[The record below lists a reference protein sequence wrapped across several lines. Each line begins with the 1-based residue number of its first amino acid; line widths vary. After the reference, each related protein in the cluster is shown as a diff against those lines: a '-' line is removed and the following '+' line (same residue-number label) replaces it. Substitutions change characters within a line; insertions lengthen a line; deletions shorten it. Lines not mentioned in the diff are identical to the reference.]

1 MVLEVALRHTYA
13 ARGSLVIVCTLYLTR
28 WSRSRYLKPKKPGPN
43 RIDAQREV
51 SPDRPQEEKKKSG
64 LLCVIR
70 THSWVG
76 ERERESPPNPTLG
89 S

>member
-1 MVLEVALRHTYA
+1 M
-13 ARGSLVIVCTLYLTR
+13 
-28 WSRSRYLKPKKPGPN
+28 KPKKPGPN

-76 ERERESPPNPTLG
+76 ERERIPSKSYTGKLVFCGAKTVNGIDALRLKPRVLG
-89 S
+89 L